1 MTHWE
6 YKTLE
11 FEAKGFWVGGI
22 VDTDLLNDE
31 LNKVGADGWELVSM
45 VNTNQYQG
53 ASRKIIAVF
62 KRKKTGTFKETK
74 IIEIK

>member
-1 MTHWE
+1 MTYWE

-11 FEAKGFWVGGI
+11 FEAKGFWVGGK
-22 VDTDLLNDE
+22 VDSAKMNDE
-31 LNKVGADGWELVSM
+31 FNKAGMDGWELVSM

-53 ASRKIIAVF
+53 ASRKIIAVL
-62 KRKKTGTFKETK
+62 KRKKASTKDTK

>member
-1 MTHWE
+1 MTQWE

-11 FEAKGFWVGGI
+11 FDAKGFWVGGI
-22 VDTDLLNDE
+22 VDSAQINE
-31 LNKVGADGWELVSM
+31 QLNKAGMDGWELVSM

-53 ASRKIIAVF
+53 ASRKILAVF
-62 KRKKTGTFKETK
+62 KRKKSSSKDTK